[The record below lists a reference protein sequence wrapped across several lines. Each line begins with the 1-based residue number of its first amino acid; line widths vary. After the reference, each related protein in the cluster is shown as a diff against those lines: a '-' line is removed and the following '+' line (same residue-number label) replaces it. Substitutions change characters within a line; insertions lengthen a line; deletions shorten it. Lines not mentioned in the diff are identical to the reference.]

1 MVDLQKS
8 GLKAPLKWHRFKES
22 RSRTPGNFKGYNN
35 SQGSTGSRLG
45 DLGGQVIGEWLVG
58 CLVGESDIPEYLSHV
73 CDWLIAH
80 VYPLVTCKTCKPL
93 NHLEP
98 VLQTQLFTI
107 WVCLIIKMLQVEPEA
122 EDSYPIFWGVVKQ
135 KLCVCIIYI
144 YTPIQHRRC

>member
-1 MVDLQKS
+1 MASLLKNPGPGLRGTSREDLDQQR
-8 GLKAPLKWHRFKES
+8 LE
-22 RSRTPGNFKGYNN
+22 YNN

-58 CLVGESDIPEYLSHV
+58 CLVGGSDIPEYLSHV

-80 VYPLVTCKTCKPL
+80 VYPLVTCKPL

-122 EDSYPIFWGVVKQ
+122 EDSCLIFEGVVKQ
-135 KLCVCIIYI
+135 KLGVCLCMYIYI
-144 YTPIQHRRC
+144 M